1 MNIFDTDENTIP
13 NRPFVTEGELESTR
27 NRVLQLIESGKTF
40 NDSLFGDI
48 FEYLYHHSD
57 NVSTRYSCQGHWG
70 KRHLEMPYVMFVAN
84 EKGIHELDTFF
95 SLFVRVL
102 VREKVPSFYIAQLSR
117 NYRTDNPDDRWI
129 PVFNWSFK
137 LPILK
142 KESGEHIREQVIGA
156 FCEAV
161 KRTWPVEK

>member
-1 MNIFDTDENTIP
+1 MNILDTDENAIP
-13 NRPFVTEGELESTR
+13 NRPFVTEEELESIR
-27 NRVLQLIESGKTF
+27 NRVLLLIESGKTF

-84 EKGIHELDTFF
+84 EEGIDELNAFF
-95 SLFVRVL
+95 SLFVRIL

-117 NYRTDNPDDRWI
+117 NYRVDSSNDQWI

-137 LPILK
+137 IPILK
-142 KESGEHIREQVIGA
+142 KEAGEPIRVQVISA

-161 KRTWPVEK
+161 KKTWPVDK